1 MATFKDRYEELFGTL
16 DEPDAPVIRDL
27 AGSGQRRAI
36 NLQDAYADT
45 SSPKQA
51 IPMRAPPTS
60 SPGTQGAFGG
70 LMKTGTATLGE
81 ALVGIPEYI
90 ARKNKFGQGVADS
103 LAEVRSSLGDYRQR
117 IYDSMDQDVID
128 MKGREF
134 TTLDPDKTIWQGS
147 PFEVGEALMY
157 KLTEQIP
164 MTLATLVP
172 GGIMARAGMGAKAIT
187 YLGAS
192 EAGLSVGF
200 IANDIADGIAEMSDA
215 QLLDESPRFGELAQQ
230 YGAEEARRMFTAE
243 AQGMAPVIGG
253 LMVGAVSATAGRF
266 LTPVFDTAGKG
277 AMSRFGRGAISEGL
291 LQEGPQESIEQIAT
305 NVARAAYDGDVTALD
320 GVVEAYA
327 QGAAVGGPMGGTFA
341 VLAGRGPQAD
351 DGGTDPVANDTPDP
365 ADNQAID
372 LEAPWE
378 LTPRQT
384 DMFGEEA
391 IPLDNRD
398 PMAETQVPDSYT
410 QELLNAGVDRDP
422 RVANL
427 TRPQERF
434 KKEKDRT
441 LPPIKDA
448 SQGIHNEVDPLIAAA
463 ISANIRADNKMD
475 ESVSGVGA
483 RELVPGATRG
493 QMDYEQWQGERDEQA
508 GLQRQA
514 GGEAMSQLMP
524 HLQRAQGEPW
534 QPDSPP
540 QGPMPT
546 EQSEMFPGGGQRT
559 LGNPPTPTQ
568 AMPMPDELDMP
579 SAEPIRDLKA
589 QLAALDRGE
598 RDGVYLSAANMEGLN
613 IDLGQRVVV
622 ENFDGKGGAVV
633 FADQDTADSA
643 QIWLEQGASMQEV
656 LGRLTGAGDGKSMSP
671 DAVVVQQLDD
681 TGSVTRESQVAN
693 EEEAERTAAEWGG
706 NTQILSQ
713 EQALARREQEI
724 HRESQPDLFAE
735 PPAMGT
741 EERTVQEPR
750 PKSEEYR
757 VRFRDDAGA
766 TIEDKSFGS
775 KQKATTYANKLVDEY
790 NLVDSDIDYL
800 TGPVRPGEA
809 RAPMENSDARIT
821 VTPIRKVAKTRT
833 ETVATEQAQE
843 GREAPAT
850 PADEEVANK
859 IRKSQSFDERGE
871 AVLAVAGAETKEQ
884 AAEQLESAAIKRMRT
899 ERKGAISGF
908 FPPDAY
914 DFKDPQHEVEYS
926 NLWHDLSALQDE
938 LDAAK
943 SAVTTVKGKVKKNA
957 AGKIVRERITAV
969 GDLANVTQRVKREQ
983 APILKKMTQLRQIA
997 KPTRVAGRLV
1007 STAKRAAP
1015 DRTTGAAKSPDKFDQ
1030 MEGVMG
1036 EHEGEAITSSST
1048 PSVEDQLADA
1058 ETTAPTEL
1066 KDEAL
1071 KNIEDSATGDV
1082 IGDLDPDLT
1091 REEVDASRGTKLDIL
1106 FEQALNY
1113 YRGRGKGDLLI
1124 DLMRYRAKDKGAI
1137 NYIADFTA
1145 AGEPRLIAGDE
1156 KKFKR
1161 DLARMKKKHGD
1172 GYIIQQGAGLPDYN
1186 NPVTDGQK
1194 RKIILRVL
1202 TAEANQSEG
1211 DVRAEGVELVT
1222 SSSQSGARTTAK
1234 TRSTQALTSRQLK
1247 ADESREDKIKREKL
1261 SERNRKGLERAVVA
1275 AAKRLEKLQA
1285 QEVKRP
1291 GGELSQ
1297 DGIDLLFA
1305 RRALAAQLQ
1314 MAQSIL
1320 QAWRS
1325 DSNMAG
1331 KKGLGVGMTAL
1342 LNKTKKSTVN
1352 GKTRNVRPSNA
1363 DLRGWYLAQAHQLP
1377 ALTGW
1382 DKTASQVF
1390 SSNEKLMQ
1398 NLRRLDRL
1406 ERLGK
1411 NSVYRSLVGPVLQ
1424 KLALDVDASFSTPQ
1438 DSRNPMGIPQ
1448 RVIDMYN
1455 KLRAEGRSHTGAVDN
1470 MADIGKL
1477 MPQLPARDFKGLYDA
1492 LLIEWRRPSTYEVG
1506 MEGKAGAGAT
1516 TSAPTNHK
1524 PTQVEM
1530 QGIDWALRQWR
1541 DGVVDQKKEFYEP
1554 VRKML
1559 QNYGF
1564 EFDSDGNLIMESQDG
1579 RPVFSTHGGVAQEFQ
1594 ENRVEQEAAA
1604 LLVTEQVEDQALDA
1618 TEHVKAAG
1626 IFARFRKVVDHPR
1639 VTKNAMVDAE
1649 LRMLR
1654 ALKDAGFISQ
1664 EGGQFATIRVVGFP
1678 DITYRKTAYDL
1689 RDNRINKSLAH
1700 NRMKKIRKDYTVA
1713 KGRYAAN
1720 AAATAAEVTAAENPD
1735 YEYGF
1740 FIKAVDLPKN
1750 GPSMR
1755 RAANLIGDLML
1766 NEGEVTATQVLRIL
1780 TAELDPNSIYGRAA
1794 DKLMYLA
1801 DFDGVK
1807 VKWGSTGDGLGK
1819 FNTGD
1824 NTVVINKDR
1833 LQATRDTGDQ
1843 YTEEKAVH
1851 VVLHEILHA
1860 ATHNALRNNKA
1871 LASAMKILRRRMA
1884 LAFPDSKLY
1893 GLTTGPVD
1901 EFVTEMFVNQEL
1913 QDLAKSVDVRSL
1925 SEMSGDNKGI
1935 AHNAWTYFKNL
1946 LKKYLGWEGEV
1957 EGSVFDVVMALEDK
1971 LFENAGVWM
1980 PDAGKQSF
1988 DFGGGVIGDLGKK
2001 AVARIGLTNQL
2012 ENTFR
2017 KTQST
2022 LGRGMMSLKVTS
2034 MKQLRKRY
2042 DRYFPDGSLK
2052 KYVDKFFERN
2062 ARNAEL
2068 MEVVEGLS
2076 KDWTKLH
2083 SENQAASLEVSRLG
2097 TESSLYRVNPTQS
2110 LTHDTNKHITSPEMK
2125 KRHAELSARYKA
2137 LDSQGQKLWKN
2148 LQQYYKQA
2156 LTRETHQLLLN
2167 ALRAVTTMDDATF
2180 DKKYGMNNIGK
2191 FNTKDAIEKEFADF
2205 LPENRPDIIATIQRL
2220 ASVPEMEQGV
2230 YFPLMRFGDYAVYSS
2245 RVKAERSFATNKEAR
2260 EFAAKQTAMDPTY
2273 KVGVRKEG
2281 SQYITRVEEVE
2292 FVTAEEPGKID
2303 QERQRLIDEYGQEAV
2318 GDVTKKFQT
2327 HADIAI
2333 KGQTGLQGIIEA
2345 LGDNGAA
2352 VAAVKNLYLRG
2363 LADTSFRKREMT
2375 RKSVKGV
2382 DYDSQHRNFA
2392 SYSKQSAYY
2401 TAQLEY
2407 GHQLAEALR
2416 DMQKF
2421 AKERR
2426 QADYTGVEGK
2436 KTTEELDNVV
2446 MSIIERDQM
2455 SADPYMVGDFTRKA
2469 LGFTQFMMLTS
2480 ASYHM
2485 INSSQP
2491 WMVTLPTMSGRHGW
2505 GAAFSAMKH
2514 AQKLIGGSVVKG
2526 IKDSGGGVKALW
2538 NQNAAEEAF
2547 GVFHQLAKNLNSNP
2561 DLTAEQKANYMEML
2575 TALRRRHTLEVSPLT
2590 ELREVAAGI
2599 DKTAGARAM
2608 DASRIMAHM
2617 VEVNNRV
2624 LTAIAAYD
2632 LELAK
2637 TGDKTKATEY
2647 ASDMVSDTQF
2657 DYSSQNKPPLF
2668 QNYPLLFQFMQW
2680 SQHIYALLA
2689 TNLVAAHRHG
2699 WLESKNEARKTLFG
2713 VLGTHAAVGGV
2724 LGVALQPIKM
2734 AVGLVALG
2742 LSDEDDPITLQKAMS
2757 GRYFDEAVQGGLSEV
2772 FGTQVSQ
2779 IMSKGLPMA
2788 FGTDLS
2794 TRMSI
2799 GTLYFV
2805 DLRTDT
2811 AQSLGGS
2818 LLASFGGASVN
2829 QAMGMSAAMMKI
2841 ADGDWQRGVEGLMPK
2856 FAKDLFKAGRLL
2868 SDGLVNNA
2876 GDQVLDTSDIG
2887 YWQIGLQSL
2896 GFTPEAQS
2904 NFYSGQTAMKDVER
2918 FVRARKQQL
2927 LREFRTASPSDR
2939 HKVRKEIR
2947 AFNRRYRLE
2956 AIDGDSLYST
2966 VESKAKR
2973 EAQYRRTGTNIDPR
2987 KFRQYSEYGDPYK

>member
-1 MATFKDRYEELFGTL
+1 VATFKDRYEELFGTL

-27 AGSGQRRAI
+27 AGSGERRAI
-36 NLQDAYADT
+36 NIQDAYADV
-45 SSPKQA
+45 SSPRQA
-51 IPMRAPPTS
+51 IPMRAPPTT

-70 LMKTGTATLGE
+70 LMKTGAATLGE
-81 ALVGIPEYI
+81 ALVGIPEYV
-90 ARKNKFGQGVADS
+90 ARKVSFGQGIAES
-103 LAEVRSSLGDYRQR
+103 LSEVRSSLADYRQR
-117 IYDSMDQDVID
+117 IYDNMDQDVID

-147 PFEVGEALMY
+147 PFEVGEALLY

-172 GGIMARAGMGAKAIT
+172 GGVMMRAGASAKALT

-192 EAGLSVGF
+192 EAGISVGF

-215 QLLDESPRFGELAQQ
+215 QLLDESDRFGELVQQ
-230 YGAEEARRMFTAE
+230 YGAEEARRKFTAE
-243 AQGMAPVIGG
+243 AQGMAPVVGG

-266 LTPVFDTAGKG
+266 LKPVFDTAGRG
-277 AMSRFGRGAISEGL
+277 MGSRFGRGALSEGL
-291 LQEGPQESIEQIAT
+291 IQEGPQESIEQIAT

-341 VLAGRGPQAD
+341 VLAGRGPVD
-351 DGGTDPVANDTPDP
+351 ETTDPGDGTTPVERDVPGAPSSFDDVFTPQDTDGYKGALPYDMFDQSDAAPDP
-365 ADNQAID
+365 
-372 LEAPWE
+372 EV
-378 LTPRQT
+378 
-384 DMFGEEA
+384 
-391 IPLDNRD
+391 
-398 PMAETQVPDSYT
+398 VPSD
-410 QELLNAGVDRDP
+410 
-422 RVANL
+422 
-427 TRPQERF
+427 
-434 KKEKDRT
+434 
-441 LPPIKDA
+441 
-448 SQGIHNEVDPLIAAA
+448 IAAA
-463 ISANIRADNKMD
+463 ISANIRNDNKMD
-475 ESVSGVGA
+475 DMLHQQERVDQQRGA
-483 RELVPGATRG
+483 VQSTLAAGG
-493 QMDYEQWQGERDEQA
+493 QPQMPYEQQDEMFPTA
-508 GLQRQA
+508 APSTG
-514 GGEAMSQLMP
+514 
-524 HLQRAQGEPW
+524 
-534 QPDSPP
+534 P
-540 QGPMPT
+540 QGPAGPVPAADPMAP
-546 EQSEMFPGGGQRT
+546 EQQELTDPGGTMDVDARRLGTAPQRAA
-559 LGNPPTPTQ
+559 P
-568 AMPMPDELDMP
+568 ADMPDEFDIP
-579 SAEPIRDLKA
+579 SAEPTRDLKA
-589 QLAALDRGE
+589 QLSSLDDGE
-598 RDGVYLSAANMEGLN
+598 RHGVYLSPDNLKGLT
-613 IDLGQRVVV
+613 IDLGDRTVV
-622 ENFDGKGGAVV
+622 EDFDGKGGVMV
-633 FADQDTADSA
+633 FSNDEQGQSA
-643 QIWLEQGASMQEV
+643 QAWAANELDKGTSMQQV
-656 LGRLTGAGDGKSMSP
+656 IGVLTGAGDGKTMSP
-671 DAVVVQQLDD
+671 DAVVVQQLDQA
-681 TGSVTRESQVAN
+681 GSVKRESQVPDM
-693 EEEAERTAAEWGG
+693 EAAEATAAEWGG
-706 NTQILSQ
+706 STQILSQ
-713 EQALARREQEI
+713 EEALARREQEI
-724 HRESQPDLFAE
+724 HRESQPDMFEE
-735 PPAMGT
+735 PPVMGT

-750 PKSEEYR
+750 PKTGEFR
-757 VRFRDDAGA
+757 VRLKDDDGN
-766 TIEDKSFGS
+766 TVEDKSFGNEQRAMAYADQLAEENRLTDWRS
-775 KQKATTYANKLVDEY
+775 YPAATGRLSVT
-790 NLVDSDIDYL
+790 
-800 TGPVRPGEA
+800 PVRK
-809 RAPMENSDARIT
+809 I
-821 VTPIRKVAKTRT
+821 AKSKT
-833 ETVATEQAQE
+833 ETVAVEQAKE
-843 GREAPAT
+843 GREAPT
-850 PADEEVANK
+850 PTAGETAADK
-859 IRKSQSFDERGE
+859 IRRSQSFDERGE
-871 AVLAVAGAETKEQ
+871 AVSVVVGAETKEQ
-884 AAEQLESAAIKRMRT
+884 AAEQLEDAAVKRMRS

-908 FPPDAY
+908 FPPESY
-914 DFKDPQHEVEYS
+914 NFKDPQHEVEYS

-943 SAVTTVKGKVKKNA
+943 NAVTRKKGKVKQRPD
-957 AGKIVRERITAV
+957 GKIVREHITAV
-969 GDLANVTQRVKREQ
+969 GDLGNVTQRVKREQ
-983 APILKKMTQLRQIA
+983 APILKKMAQLRQIA
-997 KPTRVAGRLV
+997 KPTRKAGSLV
-1007 STAKRAAP
+1007 SAAKRIAP
-1015 DRTTGAAKSPDKFDQ
+1015 DRTTGAAKSADKFDQ

-1036 EHEGEAITSSST
+1036 ENEGEAITQSYT
-1048 PSVEDQLADA
+1048 PGVEDQLID
-1058 ETTAPTEL
+1058 EEETAPSEL

-1071 KNIEDSATGDV
+1071 KNVEGAATQDA

-1091 REEVDASRGTKLDIL
+1091 REEVDATKGTPLDIL

-1124 DLMRYRAKDKGAI
+1124 DLMRYRAKGKGAI
-1137 NYIADFTA
+1137 NYIADLSA
-1145 AGEPRLIAGDE
+1145 SGEPRRIAGDK
-1156 KKFKR
+1156 KKFEK
-1161 DLARMKKKHGD
+1161 DLAKLRKKVGD
-1172 GYIIQQGAGLPDYN
+1172 GYIVQQGAGVPDYS

-1211 DVRAEGVELVT
+1211 DTRAGAVGLVT
-1222 SSSQSGARTTAK
+1222 SSVQSGAKSSGR
-1234 TRSTQALTSRQLK
+1234 TRSTQALTARQLK
-1247 ADESREDKIKREKL
+1247 ADESKADKIKREKL
-1261 SERNRKGLERAVVA
+1261 SERNRAGLERATVA

-1291 GGELSQ
+1291 GGELSK

-1305 RRALAAQLQ
+1305 RRALASQLQ
-1314 MAQSIL
+1314 MAQAIL
-1320 QAWRS
+1320 QGWRS
-1325 DSNMAG
+1325 DSNISG
-1331 KKGLGVGMTAL
+1331 KKGLGVGMTIL
-1342 LNKTKKSTVN
+1342 LNKTKESTSN

-1363 DLRGWYLAQAHQLP
+1363 DLRGWYLTQAHQMS

-1382 DKTASQVF
+1382 DKTTKGVLLA
-1390 SSNEKLMQ
+1390 NEKLMQ

-1406 ERLGK
+1406 ERLSG
-1411 NSVYRSLVGPVLQ
+1411 NSVYNAFVGPILR
-1424 KLALDVDASFSTPQ
+1424 KLALNVDASFSVPQ
-1438 DSRNPMGIPQ
+1438 DARNPMGIPQ
-1448 RVIDMYN
+1448 RVIDKYN
-1455 KLRAEGRSHTGAVDN
+1455 ELRAEGRSHTGAVDN

-1477 MPQLPARDFKGLYDA
+1477 MPQLHGRDFKGVYDA
-1492 LLIEWRRPSTYEVG
+1492 LLIEWRRPSPYEVG
-1506 MEGKAGAGAT
+1506 MEGKTGSVPAA
-1516 TSAPTNHK
+1516 APTDHK

-1541 DGVVDQKKEFYEP
+1541 DGVVDQKKDFYEP

-1559 QNYGF
+1559 QTFGF

-1579 RPVFSTHGGVAQEFQ
+1579 HPVYSAHGGVAQDFQ
-1594 ENRVEQEAAA
+1594 ENRVAEETAREEAAYDEN
-1604 LLVTEQVEDQALDA
+1604 TERDDA
-1618 TEHVKAAG
+1618 TDHVKAAG
-1626 IFARFRKVVDHPR
+1626 IFARFRKIVDHSR
-1639 VTKNAMVDAE
+1639 VTKDKMIDAE
-1649 LRMLR
+1649 FKMLD
-1654 ALKDAGFISQ
+1654 ALDKAGLIVNQGSFS
-1664 EGGQFATIRVVGFP
+1664 ATIRVPGFP
-1678 DITYRKTAYDL
+1678 DITYRKSAFDL
-1689 RDNRINKSLAH
+1689 RDSRINKEQASRFMSA
-1700 NRMKKIRKDYTVA
+1700 IRKDYGTPKA
-1713 KGRYAAN
+1713 KYAIH
-1720 AAATAAEVTAAENPD
+1720 AASTAGDITAEENPD
-1735 YEYGF
+1735 YEHGF
-1740 FIKAVDLPKN
+1740 FIKAIDLPNN
-1750 GPSMR
+1750 GSSLR
-1755 RAANLIGDLML
+1755 KAANLIGDLML
-1766 NEGEVTATQVLRIL
+1766 DDSEVTATQVLRL
-1780 TAELDPNSIYGRAA
+1780 LATELDPNSIYGMAA
-1794 DKLMYLA
+1794 NKLLQVA
-1801 DFDGVK
+1801 NFDNIPIRWGKTSRNNESLGRFSPSANTVFISK
-1807 VKWGSTGDGLGK
+1807 QALQASRDDGST
-1819 FNTGD
+1819 
-1824 NTVVINKDR
+1824 
-1833 LQATRDTGDQ
+1833 
-1843 YTEEKAVH
+1843 YTEASAVH
-1851 VVLHEILHA
+1851 TVLHEVLHA

-1871 LASAMKILRRRMA
+1871 LASAMKILRQRLRVGS
-1884 LAFPDSKLY
+1884 PDSKLY
-1893 GLTTGPVD
+1893 GLKAGTPID

-1913 QDLAKSVDVRSL
+1913 QDMAKRIDVGSL
-1925 SEMSGDNKGI
+1925 QSMSGTVGGV
-1935 AHNAWTYFKNL
+1935 ARNAWEYFKNL

-1957 EGSVFDVVMALEDK
+1957 EGSVFDVIMTLEDK
-1971 LFENAGVWM
+1971 LFENAAVYM
-1980 PDAGKQSF
+1980 RDASKT
-1988 DFGGGVIGDLGKK
+1988 DLNFGGGVISDLGKK

-2012 ENTFR
+2012 ESAFR
-2017 KTQST
+2017 KTQTT
-2022 LGRGMMSLKVTS
+2022 LGQGAMSLKVTS
-2034 MKQLRKRY
+2034 MKQLRSRY

-2052 KYVDKFFERN
+2052 RYVDKFFERN

-2110 LTHDTNKHITSPEMK
+2110 LSHDTNKHITTPEMK

-2137 LDSQGQKLWKN
+2137 LDPQGQKLWKN

-2167 ALRAVTTMDDATF
+2167 ALRAVTTMDDAAF
-2180 DKKYGMNNIGK
+2180 DKKYSMDNIGK
-2191 FNTKDAIEKEFADF
+2191 FNTKDAIEEEFGEF
-2205 LPENRPDIIATIQRL
+2205 LPEKRPDIIATIQKL

-2245 RVKAERSFATNKEAR
+2245 RIKTEKSFATNKEAR
-2260 EFAAKQTAMDPTY
+2260 EYAAKQTAIDPTY

-2281 SQYITRVEEVE
+2281 SQFITRVEEVE

-2303 QERQRLIDEYGQEAV
+2303 QERQRLIDEYGQDAV
-2318 GDVTKKFQT
+2318 GDVTKKFKT
-2327 HADIAI
+2327 HADVAI
-2333 KGQTGLQGIIEA
+2333 QGQTGLQGLIDA
-2345 LGDNGAA
+2345 LKDNSAA

-2392 SYSKQSAYY
+2392 TYSKQSAYY
-2401 TAQLEY
+2401 TAQLEFGY
-2407 GHQLAEALR
+2407 QLAEALR
-2416 DMQKF
+2416 DMKKF
-2421 AKERR
+2421 ARDR
-2426 QADYTGVEGK
+2426 NQSDYTGVEGK
-2436 KTTEELDNVV
+2436 KTSLELSNVV
-2446 MSIIERDQM
+2446 ESIEERDAM

-2514 AQKLIGGSVVKG
+2514 AQKLIGGSVLKG

-2547 GVFHQLAKNLNSNP
+2547 GVFHQLAENLNNNP
-2561 DLTAEQKANYMEML
+2561 DLTAVQKADYMEML

-2632 LELAK
+2632 LEFAK
-2637 TGDKTKATEY
+2637 SGDKAAATEY

-2668 QNYPLLFQFMQW
+2668 QKYPILFQFMQW

-2699 WLESKNEARKTLFG
+2699 WLKSKNEARKTLFG

-2757 GRYFDEAVQGGLSEV
+2757 GRYFDEAISSGLSDV
-2772 FGTQVSQ
+2772 FGTQISQ

-2805 DLRTDT
+2805 DLRTDS

-2829 QAMGMSAAMMKI
+2829 QAMGMSAALMKI

-2856 FAKDLFKAGRLL
+2856 FAKDLLKSGRLL
-2868 SDGLVNNA
+2868 TDGLVNRA

-2887 YWQIGLQSL
+2887 YWQIGLQAL

-2927 LREFRTASPSDR
+2927 LREFRTASPADR
-2939 HKVRKEIR
+2939 HRVRKDIR

-2956 AIDGDSLYST
+2956 AIDSDSLYST
-2966 VESKAKR
+2966 VKSKAER
-2973 EAQYRRTGTNIDPR
+2973 EAQYRRTGTNIDPS
-2987 KFRQYSEYGDPYK
+2987 KYRQYSDYGDPYK